1 MIRKTFNFVN
11 MIFAVSL
18 SIIAL
23 NLTTSN
29 MNPNRFFPLIFVL
42 IGFCNTL
49 LGINLLND
57 NKKILSFFSF
67 VLAAFMFISVGS
79 NIIFS

>member
-1 MIRKTFNFVN
+1 MIRKTFNFIN

-18 SIIAL
+18 SIISI
-23 NLTTSN
+23 NLITSN
-29 MNPNRFFPLIFVL
+29 MNPNMFFPLIFVL

>member
-1 MIRKTFNFVN
+1 MIRKTFNFAN

-29 MNPNRFFPLIFVL
+29 MNPNTFFPLIFVL

-67 VLAAFMFISVGS
+67 ILAAFMFISVGS

>member
-23 NLTTSN
+23 NLSTSS
-29 MNPNRFFPLIFVL
+29 MNPNVFFPSIFVL
-42 IGFCNTL
+42 IGFCNTF

-79 NIIFS
+79 SIIFS